1 MFTLRTIYRPKV
13 YQGKFFLIFKC
24 ENTPFMFQC
33 RESLN
38 VTVYNCTQM
47 RNVEPETDFSD
58 RRNVIADS
66 RSKATGAK
74 NTIRMSLTIVR

>member
-1 MFTLRTIYRPKV
+1 M
-13 YQGKFFLIFKC
+13 
-24 ENTPFMFQC
+24 
-33 RESLN
+33 ESLN